1 MDRTAPAT
9 LKCTLMALAV
19 IALMPAC
26 ASAKKKAQCPVPD
39 GVKCMGLAD
48 VYQRTENADHVSP
61 VVEEKATRSRVDVRP
76 APAPAVTVQATPV
89 TVTQPVG
96 PRRPVAYQP
105 VKYADAVQSGETLSV
120 VVNAPNVQVQ
130 TASAPVAQQ
139 YAPPAAEPVRA
150 EAKVMRILVSAWED
164 ESGSLHMPGTIF
176 TEIEPRRWNVGS
188 PSRQDTGGY
197 RLLEGLGDKAAKESQ
212 APASSANAVANRP
225 GS

>member
-1 MDRTAPAT
+1 MERHTPAT
-9 LKCTLMALAV
+9 LKCTLIALAI
-19 IALMPAC
+19 IAFMPAC
-26 ASAKKKAQCPVPD
+26 ASAKKKSQCPVPD
-39 GVKCMGLAD
+39 GVRCMALSD
-48 VYQRTENADHVSP
+48 VYERTENADFVAPPSEEKPKRARVENPPAQAP
-61 VVEEKATRSRVDVRP
+61 VVQTQP
-76 APAPAVTVQATPV
+76 VQ
-89 TVTQPVG
+89 VTQPTG

-120 VVNAPNVQVQ
+120 VVKAPNVQV
-130 TASAPVAQQ
+130 PVAAPRPAVQQ
-139 YAPPAAEPVRA
+139 YAPPSAEPVRA
-150 EAKVMRILVSAWED
+150 DAKVMRILVSAWED

-188 PSRQDTGGY
+188 PAHQESGGY

>member
-1 MDRTAPAT
+1 MERYTPNT
-9 LKCTLMALAV
+9 MKCTLMALAIV
-19 IALMPAC
+19 ALMPAC

-39 GVKCMGLAD
+39 GVKCMALSD
-48 VYQRTENADHVSP
+48 VYQRTENADFVAPPSEEKPRRARVENPPAAAP
-61 VVEEKATRSRVDVRP
+61 VV
-76 APAPAVTVQATPV
+76 
-89 TVTQPVG
+89 QPVQQPVAQPTG

-105 VKYADAVQSGETLSV
+105 VKYADVVPEGETLSV
-120 VVNAPNVQVQ
+120 VVNAPNVQAPAASRPAVQ
-130 TASAPVAQQ
+130 KQ
-139 YAPPAAEPVRA
+139 YAPPSADPVRA
-150 EAKVMRILVSAWED
+150 DAKVMRILVSAWED

-188 PSRQDTGGY
+188 PAQQDAGGY